1 MYIYLSIHINYISK
15 RKENLKTSGGSG
27 PKVGQK
33 GPSKQPHP
41 NSTLSPSDTSPT
53 SASSST
59 RFFLCCTAA
68 AACPLLPPPSLPRQ
82 PPPPSPASFSA
93 AVALA
98 GVDRCRSLS
107 PGPSLPPPP
116 PPPQADLPAAAAT
129 SSEPLPPSPA
139 FPSLSTWG
147 HRLGHRL
154 PPRRGG
160 TPPPSD

>member
-1 MYIYLSIHINYISK
+1 MYIYLPIHINYISK

-33 GPSKQPHP
+33 GPSKQPNPSPNP
-41 NSTLSPSDTSPT
+41 NSTLSPSDASPT

-82 PPPPSPASFSA
+82 TPPPSPASSSA
-93 AVALA
+93 TVALA

-107 PGPSLPPPP
+107 PSPSLPPLQS
-116 PPPQADLPAAAAT
+116 PQADLPAAVT
-129 SSEPLPPSPA
+129 SVRDSAVVARRPSP
-139 FPSLSTWG
+139 P
-147 HRLGHRL
+147 RVL
-154 PPRRGG
+154 P
-160 TPPPSD
+160 TP